1 MRILLIATNRHN
13 RLVSRM
19 NAQPL
24 PIGMAYVA
32 GHLDPDR
39 HQLKVLDLMFSE
51 DYLSEVEE
59 AVEEFRPEL
68 VGLSIRN
75 LSNHSYLDPQWALPI
90 TKNVIDKIRES
101 STAPIVCGGPA
112 FSLLPKECFDYLD
125 AGPGAGR

>member
-32 GHLDPDR
+32 GHLDPAR

-51 DYLSEVEE
+51 DYLAEVEE
-59 AVEEFRPEL
+59 AVHEFQPEL
-68 VGLSIRN
+68 VGLSLRN

-90 TKNVIDKIRES
+90 TRNVIDKVRES
-101 STAPIVCGGPA
+101 SSAPIVVGGPA
-112 FSLLPKECFDYLD
+112 FSLLPRECFRVPG
-125 AGPGAGR
+125 ARPGPGR